1 VSGFAVLYREA
12 TEHHLFVGDS
22 SRFGAWAWLV
32 LKACW
37 KPTKFS
43 VSGSTITVERGQL
56 CVSRSQLATA
66 WGWSPSAVERF
77 LTRLQTEQM
86 IGRAT
91 GQGRS
96 IITICNYDK
105 YQDIGEQAGQAPEQ
119 PAGQRPDSDR
129 TTKEQGNHGTIEDEE
144 ANASPSSARAKA
156 DKFPLPDGVDPIDW
170 EALKA
175 NRKAKRAALS
185 EGAHRQ
191 IINKLERWARD
202 GWPPGPI
209 VANAAERGWTSVFET
224 DEMKAAPN
232 GRNGNNRSHAPGNHG
247 GRDNRD
253 GFERAIDRNREAR
266 LEAERRSAG
275 GDGGGRELAAA
286 QHPIL

>member
-1 VSGFAVLYREA
+1 MSGFAVLYREA
-12 TEHHLFVGDS
+12 TEHHLFAGDS

-43 VSGSTITVERGQL
+43 VAGSTITVERGQL

-86 IGRAT
+86 IERAT
-91 GQGRS
+91 GQGRT

-105 YQDIGEQAGQAPEQ
+105 YQDIGEEAGQATGQ
-119 PAGQRPDSDR
+119 DTGQRPDSDR
-129 TTKEQGNHGTIEDEE
+129 TTKEQGNKGTIVDEE
-144 ANASPSSARAKA
+144 ANASPSTARAKP
-156 DKFPLPDGVDPIDW
+156 DPFPLPDGVDPIDW
-170 EALKA
+170 DGLKA

-185 EGAHRQ
+185 PGAHRS
-191 IINKLERWARD
+191 IVKKLDGWKRD

-209 VANAAERGWTSVFET
+209 VAHAAEMGWTSVFPT
-224 DEMKAAPN
+224 DQMKASKN
-232 GRNGNNRSHAPGNHG
+232 GHHQQNRSASTVDAVQRALELTGGTPGWDAAGPDPGDHRIG
-247 GRDNRD
+247 TMPDPVRALGHV
-253 GFERAIDRNREAR
+253 ER
-266 LEAERRSAG
+266 
-275 GDGGGRELAAA
+275 
-286 QHPIL
+286 